1 MTKKIIWGVII
12 TLFVAYTVACIANE
26 VRVYNYCKATA
37 AYIAGAEKNG
47 LISKSC
53 SHDLQTYVMAPIWV
67 HAATRMYRANRYR
80 RAIAELYA
88 ENETRVNNGSYA
100 AK

>member
-1 MTKKIIWGVII
+1 MTKKIICGVII
-12 TLFVAYTVACIANE
+12 TLFVAYTAACIANE

-47 LISKSC
+47 LISKGT
-53 SHDLQTYVMAPIWV
+53 SHDLQTYVMASIWV
-67 HAATRMYRANRYR
+67 PAYARMYRANDYR

-88 ENETRVNNGSYA
+88 EQEARVNNGSYA
-100 AK
+100 TK